1 MSLDPRNRRSGDQA
15 ASRPAPDLPP
25 SISGGAG
32 PLRGLEVD
40 LRLSYPEPGGRRLDF
55 HFRLDLPG
63 RGITAVAG
71 PSGAGKTT
79 FLRCLAGLERAQGR
93 LAVGG
98 RPWQDEKFF
107 LPTHKRPLGYVFQE
121 ASLFPHLT
129 VRRNLEY
136 GARRCHRRGCK
147 PNTDLD
153 RFIAILGIGHL
164 MDRKPDTLSGGERQR
179 TALAR
184 ALAAG
189 PEVLLLDEPLA
200 ALDRDRKEE
209 IMPYLESLR
218 ELTLPIIY
226 VSHAQDEIERLADT
240 LVRMERPGQ
249 PAIVQTGP
257 ALKSSLQNG
266 LSPQREKPVTA

>member
-1 MSLDPRNRRSGDQA
+1 MSIEA
-15 ASRPAPDLPP
+15 
-25 SISGGAG
+25 
-32 PLRGLEVD
+32 D
-40 LRLSYPEPGGRRLDF
+40 LRLSFPEPGGGRLDF
-55 HFRLDLPG
+55 HFNLALPG
-63 RGITAVAG
+63 RGITAVTG

-79 FLRCLAGLERAQGR
+79 FLRCLAGLERPRGR
-93 LAVGG
+93 LTVNG
-98 RPWQDEKFF
+98 RPWQDGKFF
-107 LPTHKRPLGYVFQE
+107 LPTHKRPLAYVFQE

-129 VRRNLEY
+129 VRRNLDY
-136 GARRCHRRGCK
+136 GARRRCRRGGQSQL
-147 PNTDLD
+147 DLD

-164 MDRKPDTLSGGERQR
+164 MDRKPETLSGGERQR

-218 ELTLPIIY
+218 ELTLPIVY

-240 LVRMERPGQ
+240 LMRLTRPGL
-249 PAIVQTGP
+249 PAVVEAGR
-257 ALKSSLQNG
+257 
-266 LSPQREKPVTA
+266 QRFSK